1 MLGQG
6 GEKYQDQEMIEKF
19 ESILMRGNAQ
29 VTNQVLQMI
38 MRFMSSKEG
47 RSFIC
52 DAYGLIDKLVQL
64 VYKKETKKQIEEG
77 IVVNRDVLIILLHS
91 IFDYDERFMRERGN

>member
-6 GEKYQDQEMIEKF
+6 GEKYQAQEMIEKF
-19 ESILMRGNAQ
+19 ESILMRGNSQ
-29 VTNQVLQMI
+29 VTNQLLQMI

-52 DAYGLIDKLVQL
+52 NEYSLIDKLVQQ
-64 VYKKETKKQIEEG
+64 VYKRETKK
-77 IVVNRDVLIILLHS
+77 
-91 IFDYDERFMRERGN
+91 